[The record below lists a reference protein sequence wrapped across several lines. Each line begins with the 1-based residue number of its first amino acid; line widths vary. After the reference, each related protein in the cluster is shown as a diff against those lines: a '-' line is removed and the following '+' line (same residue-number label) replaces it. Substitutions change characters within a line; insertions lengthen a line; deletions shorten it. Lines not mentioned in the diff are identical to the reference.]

1 MTAQHCYNMKK
12 LLFFLSI
19 FLFPQLVYSQLI
31 QARFVS
37 SAYGWKQQDTVGQ
50 SSNHLFGYQTVQLN
64 AATEGFSFHT
74 YWQGYN
80 DFAGELKNK
89 GQYRLYNL
97 YVRATNLFDLVDINV
112 GRQPVFAGVGMGTID
127 GAMAAVKLFDSQLKV
142 AGYYGSL
149 PPPLQKAE
157 MIANAKNNFMTGAQ
171 VTAMPVDYARFSLSY
186 MKRSIQS
193 EVYTATRRDT
203 LFNPY
208 LVEIRPSAREEKYL
222 SGDFNADYEDLV
234 SLYGRIDYD
243 LLLEKRS
250 RFQLFTRV
258 KPLENVGVTAE
269 YLQRDPRI
277 SYNSIFTAFTYNTLK
292 EYELGFEFSMPEDRM
307 FFVRFGNLSYNDEN
321 VRTITVG
328 ANGQNMGASVSTS
341 AGYPGEITSGSFN
354 LGYPIF
360 ENTFTPTL
368 LVSYARYKLS
378 EDAPLEGALSA
389 GLGAVYRPMPELSL
403 DAQFQWIQN
412 KIYKSDTRLFLRVSY
427 LFLERLDLF

>member
-1 MTAQHCYNMKK
+1 MKK
-12 LLFFLSI
+12 LLLFLSI
-19 FLFPQLVYSQLI
+19 FLFPQLVFSQLI

-37 SAYGWKQQDTVGQ
+37 SVYGWQQQDTVGQ
-50 SSNHLFGYQTVQLN
+50 SSNHLFGYQTVQFS
-64 AATEGFSFHT
+64 AAKDQFSFHT

-97 YVRATNLFDLVDINV
+97 YLRATNLFDVVDITL
-112 GRQPVFAGVGMGTID
+112 GRQPVFAGVGTGTID
-127 GAMAAVKLFDSQLKV
+127 GGLAALKFFESQLKIV
-142 AGYYGSL
+142 GYVGSL
-149 PPPLQKAE
+149 PPPLQKAD
-157 MIANAKNNFMTGAQ
+157 IIDKVKNNFMTGAQ
-171 VTAMPVDYARFSLSY
+171 VVATPADYAQFSLSY
-186 MKRSIQS
+186 MKRSIQP
-193 EVYTATRRDT
+193 EVYTATRRDS

-208 LVEIRPSAREEKYL
+208 LIEIRPSAREERYL
-222 SGDFNADYEDLV
+222 SGDFNADYEDIA

-258 KPLENVGVTAE
+258 KPMEDVGLTAE

-292 EYELGFEFSMPEDRM
+292 EYQLGFEFSLPEDRM

-341 AGYPGEITSGSFN
+341 AGYPGELTSGSLN
-354 LGYPIF
+354 LGYPMF

-378 EDAPLEGALSA
+378 ENSPLEGTLSA
-389 GLGAVYRPMPELSL
+389 GLGGVYRPMPELSL

-412 KIYKSDTRLFLRVSY
+412 KIYKSDTRLFVRVSY